1 MSNEIKTGG
10 PAFPEIRIQK
20 GDNYNPSIKVYYPG
34 MKLRDYF
41 AAKALPAVMMETQ
54 ETVPASF
61 WDWIKHELHG
71 HGLSFLYVNYR
82 IVDGAHKQ
90 AAQRAYALADAMLA
104 AREGKV

>member
-41 AAKALPAVMMETQ
+41 AAKALPEIMRTAYEGIDQ
-54 ETVPASF
+54 YGIKEGASTA
-61 WDWIKHELHG
+61 DVKLH
-71 HGLSFLYVNYR
+71 
-82 IVDGAHKQ
+82 
-90 AAQRAYALADAMLA
+90 AAKEAYSWADAMLA